1 MKNSTASAH
10 ALKVQ
15 PVTLCAL
22 VQFAYTSKHL
32 TLRQRTRLLQL
43 EVVPLMLLTETA
55 ACRQLTTATL

>member
-15 PVTLCAL
+15 HVTPGAL

-32 TLRQRTRLLQL
+32 TLRQRIRLLQL
-43 EVVPLMLLTETA
+43 KVVPVTLTA
-55 ACRQLTTATL
+55 DSLCVMSRAF

>member
-15 PVTLCAL
+15 PVTLRAL

-32 TLRQRTRLLQL
+32 TLRQRIRLLQL
-43 EVVPLMLLTETA
+43 GVVPVPLMHRYLHISA
-55 ACRQLTTATL
+55 D